1 MPNTDFGAL
10 SDARVRLWAAETWQE
25 GRDTSFWFAN
35 GFVGGGEGA
44 KNNSNTPVQRVTK
57 LTKTTRGVECVMQL
71 VQDLQTDGVAGDN
84 ELDGNEEALVNDAQI
99 IRIDQLRHG
108 VKSAGEM
115 SEQETVIRFRAQ
127 AREKLSF
134 WLADK
139 IDEMGFLVIAGRAFT
154 INTDGSTRGL
164 SQLPQLSFA
173 ADVVAASANRIVHA
187 GAATSEA
194 TITAADKMSWDLLV
208 EAQAFAKRKKV
219 KPIRAGG
226 REHYAVC
233 MTTEQMRD
241 LKLDTEYKSIVQN
254 AGPRGDKNPLFKNAA
269 AVVQGLM
276 LFEHNQV
283 YNTLGIAGG
292 SKWGAGGAIDGAQAK
307 LLGAQAM
314 AFATIENAFMRES
327 DKTDYGNRPGIA
339 FGRKFGILKPQ
350 FITGAT
356 AGVAEDFGTVAIKTA
371 AAP

>member
-1 MPNTDFGAL
+1 MANTDFGAL

-25 GRDTSFWFAN
+25 GRDNSFWFAN
-35 GFVGGGEGA
+35 GFVGGGERA
-44 KNNSNTPVQRVTK
+44 SNNMNTPVQRITK
-57 LTKTTRGVECVMQL
+57 LSKTTRGVECVMQL
-71 VQDLQTDGVAGDN
+71 VQDLQSDGVAGDN
-84 ELDGNEEALVNDAQI
+84 ELEGNEEALVNDAQI
-99 IRIDQLRHG
+99 IRVDQLRHG

-139 IDEMGFLVIAGRAFT
+139 VDEMGFLASSGRAFT
-154 INTDGSTRGL
+154 VNTNGSTRGP

-173 ADVVAASANRIVHA
+173 ADVVAASAARIVFA

-194 TITAADKMSWDLLV
+194 SIAATEKMSWDLLV
-208 EAQAFAKRKKV
+208 TAQAFGKRQKV

-226 REHYAVC
+226 REHYAVV
-233 MTTEQMRD
+233 MSTEQMRD
-241 LKLDTEYKSIVQN
+241 LKLDSEYKSIVQN
-254 AGPRGDKNPLFKNAA
+254 AGPRGDNNPLFKNAA

-276 LFEHNQV
+276 LFEHNKV
-283 YNTLGIAGG
+283 YNTLGLASG
-292 SKWGAGGAIDGAQAK
+292 SKWGAGSAIDGAQA
-307 LLGAQAM
+307 LMLGAQAM
-314 AFATIENAFMRES
+314 GFATIENAFMRES
-327 DKTDYGNRPGIA
+327 DQTDYGNRPGIA

-350 FITGAT
+350 YITGNT
-356 AGVAEDFGTVAIKTA
+356 AGSREDFGVISVKTA